1 MRLLMAMT
9 ALGATVLGGVLMG
22 GGAAAAQSLIQPGQR
37 VDGVLTAKDQ
47 RMDDGSY
54 FRCYQ
59 MQTRANTAYTVTLA
73 SSAFDAFMA
82 AGPGTNCEETSTFND
97 DGPDMGT
104 DSQIRFVGDGGPWII
119 RANTLGEGQT
129 GRFQLSV
136 SEGSRIEPTQAILPI
151 AVGESLA
158 GELAISDRVGGDNSY
173 FDCYILSVRQAET
186 IAIRLDSSDLD
197 AYLSLYNGGQCE
209 GSVVFTDDDS
219 GGGTSAQI
227 VEPMRPGTYSIRA
240 NSLSANEQGA
250 YSLSVTVRR

>member
-1 MRLLMAMT
+1 MRLLMTMT
-9 ALGATVLGGVLMG
+9 ALGATVLGGVLV
-22 GGAAAAQSLIQPGQR
+22 GAEPAAAQSLIQPGQR
-37 VDGVLTAKDQ
+37 IDGVLTAKDQ
-47 RMDDGSY
+47 RMDDGSFY
-54 FRCYQ
+54 RCYQ
-59 MQTRANTAYTVTLA
+59 LQTRANTAYTVTLA

-82 AGPGTNCEETSTFND
+82 AGPGTDCDQTTDFND

-136 SEGSRIEPTQAILPI
+136 SEGSRIEPTQAIVPI

-173 FDCYILSVRQAET
+173 FDCYVLNVRQAQS
-186 IAIRLDSSDLD
+186 IAIRMDSSEFD

-219 GGGTSAQI
+219 GGGTSARI
-227 VEPMRPGTYSIRA
+227 LETLRPGTYSIRA
-240 NSLSANEQGA
+240 NSLSANETGA